1 MKKLLY
7 ILAIITAF
15 PLMGQII
22 EAETDPCL
30 LNLNNADKSYKG
42 GNIEAIP
49 GLVKECLDQNNYSK
63 ENKTKAF
70 KLLID
75 SYIFQGLNDS
85 ADIYMVKFL
94 KFNPEFRTSEQTDRR
109 EFIDLHAAYRNYP
122 VFGVGVKLGLG
133 LGQLVVINEFG
144 AHNIESSSL
153 PSKYNVRM
161 GFSAEVFASYHPHR
175 DGEVFMDLGYVNYK
189 FEEETRLFNYNYPI
203 DQDPHSYY
211 KYTETVNSLNL
222 SIGYKYMFRKN
233 VYSKVVPYL
242 GIGIRGGLLLAS
254 NINAEKFI
262 IGESQSTIKG
272 SVLDIKHLRNR
283 WNSWAT
289 AMIGMKFKIPKG
301 NVFFE
306 VGYDYNLM
314 NISNPDERYNLSNEA
329 TNELLFKYFYVSNDF
344 RLNNFYFKI
353 GYNYNFYIPK
363 KIGLKKK
370 DKKGAREEKKKIK
383 KMNSTVNE

>member
-1 MKKLLY
+1 MKKIVY
-7 ILAIITAF
+7 ILVF
-15 PLMGQII
+15 LLSSPLIGQII

-30 LNLNNADKSYKG
+30 LNLNNADKAYKG

-63 ENKTKAF
+63 ENKTKAY

-75 SYIFQGLNDS
+75 SYIFQGMNDS

-122 VFGVGVKLGLG
+122 VFGIGVKLGLG

-144 AHNIESSSL
+144 AHNIEASSL
-153 PSKYNVRM
+153 DSKYKVNI
-161 GFSAEVFASYHPHR
+161 GFSAEAFAAYHPHR
-175 DGEVFMDLGYVNYK
+175 DGELFLDLGYVNFK
-189 FEEETRLFNYNYPI
+189 FAEETRLFNYNYPTTV
-203 DQDPHSYY
+203 DAHSYY
-211 KYTETVNSLNL
+211 TYTETVNSLNL
-222 SIGYKYMFRKN
+222 SLGYKYLFRKN
-233 VYSKVVPYL
+233 VYSKVVPYI
-242 GIGIRGGLLLAS
+242 GVGIRGGLLMSS
-254 NINAEKFI
+254 NISAERFI

-272 SVLDIKHLRNR
+272 SNLDIKHLRNR
-283 WNSWAT
+283 WNAWAT
-289 AMIGMKFKIPKG
+289 GIIGMKFKIPKG

-306 VGYDYNLM
+306 LGYDYNLF
-314 NISNPDERYNLSNEA
+314 NISNPRERYNLSNEA

-344 RLNNFYFKI
+344 RLNNFFFKI

-363 KIGLKKK
+363 KIGLKKNQ
-370 DKKGAREEKKKIK
+370 KKGARQEKRKAKKE
-383 KMNSTVNE
+383 NSKSNE